1 MPSAYDLKPKF
12 QALLR
17 PVVVRL
23 AAIGVTANQITIATC
38 LISIALGLH
47 LTYGAQHWILLPV
60 WLFVRMACNAIDGML
75 AKEHNQATR
84 LGALLNEMTDVIAD
98 AALLL
103 PFVPVFG
110 PLWTTVLVFLSTLT
124 EFTSVAVLS
133 ITGTRP
139 NHGPMG
145 KSDRALALGILAGWL
160 ALGFTVH
167 EVVPPLLALVLV
179 ATVYNRARHTL

>member
-1 MPSAYDLKPKF
+1 MPSVYDLKPKF
-12 QALLR
+12 QAILR

-23 AAIGVTANQITIATC
+23 AAIGATANQVTIATC
-38 LISIALGLH
+38 LISVALGLY
-47 LTYGAQHWILLPV
+47 LTYGAQHWILLPG
-60 WLFVRMACNAIDGML
+60 WLFLRMAFNAIDGMM

-84 LGALLNEMTDVIAD
+84 LGALLNELTDVIAD

-103 PFVPVFG
+103 PFIPVFG
-110 PLWTTVLVFLSTLT
+110 PLWTAVLVFLATLT

-133 ITGTRP
+133 VTGVRP

-145 KSDRALALGILAGWL
+145 KSDRALALGILATGL

-167 EVVPPLLALVLV
+167 EVVPMLLALVLV
-179 ATVYNRARHTL
+179 ATVYNRARHIL